1 MLLFIGDSL
10 YLSTSYSELGLLFL
24 LFFCLS
30 DMQRRCYCR
39 FFKCYSYYPEFPFPQ
54 HLEGSK
60 VSSFLS
66 PSSNIFSLASYLLDI
81 KSEID
86 TIERWMV
93 CLVSAKKSS
102 WSLLGCLPFFDHAPN
117 IEYLFS
123 HFLDELQEPKLCPIF
138 CLANQTRPKS
148 L

>member
-1 MLLFIGDSL
+1 VTAYICQRHILN
-10 YLSTSYSELGLLFL
+10 LGFS
-24 LFFCLS
+24 FFCFSVFQICNAVAIAGFLNATLIIPNFHFHS
-30 DMQRRCYCR
+30 IWKDPR
-39 FFKCYSYYPEFPFPQ
+39 FPHFS
-54 HLEGSK
+54 LT
-60 VSSFLS
+60 
-66 PSSNIFSLASYLLDI
+66 PSSNIFNLASYLLDI